1 MVNIKSYL
9 EIEEEDI
16 KRRRKERII
25 IACLVLAV
33 LGLSYLG
40 IRVFDLGLDLPVS
53 SSILVFAL
61 ININVILLLLLLFLT
76 VRNLVKLFFERK
88 KNIMGAK
95 LRTKLVLAFMTLS
108 LLPTIILFFVSVQF
122 ISTSIEYWYNIP
134 IERSLTNSVEVGQS
148 YKQDIYSD
156 IISFGNNLSGL
167 ITYNGYMLPSK
178 NDQLEKFID
187 EKRTEYH
194 LASIKVFS
202 QKMELTAF
210 SGDDN
215 TDLSSFRDIN
225 KKVLQESFDKGTD
238 VKDLQSSAHGELASV
253 VVPIFS
259 GTESR
264 EIIGLISLGK
274 FIPELYVNRLEG
286 ISSGLE
292 EYNELKILK
301 NPMKLSYMIMLSIVT
316 LLIIFTSVWF
326 GFYLSKGITVPIQEL
341 AEGTERIASGDY
353 DFFIDLESSDEIGV
367 LVNSFNRMTL
377 DLKDSKKQIEE
388 TNEELIRSN
397 IEIERRRLYMEIVLA
412 NVAAGVISAD
422 IEGRILTINKS
433 AQEMLGINAEN
444 ITGKNYKNVMDQEQ
458 VKVIKDLLEDRSL
471 LRKGFVQK
479 QIILSVGKKTL
490 TLLVSINMLRDD
502 QGKYS
507 GLVAVFDDFS
517 EIERAQ
523 RMAAWRDVARRIAHE
538 VKNPLTPIQL
548 SAQRL
553 KKRYGHV
560 LSKEDEKVFEE
571 CTDMI
576 INQVEGLKRLV
587 NEFSSFARMPALNPR
602 PENINQIIK
611 ETVGLY
617 QETQK
622 DIKVIFNEVSG
633 IPIFKMD
640 REQIK
645 RVMINLLDNAIAA
658 IEGNGEVEVNV
669 SYDKE
674 NEMVRIEV
682 ADNGMGIPPYD
693 KLRIFEPYFSTKK
706 HGTGLGLA
714 IVNTIIHDHNGFID
728 VQDNQPR
735 GTRFIIDLPIN
746 L

>member
-1 MVNIKSYL
+1 MKSYL
-9 EIEEEDI
+9 EIEEEDN
-16 KRRRKERII
+16 KRRRKERIV
-25 IACLVLAV
+25 IACLVLVV

-148 YKQDIYSD
+148 YKQDMYND

-178 NDQLEKFID
+178 NDELERFID

-202 QKMELTAF
+202 RKMELISF

-215 TDLSSFRDIN
+215 TDLSSFEDIN
-225 KKVLQESFDKGTD
+225 KKALQESFDKGTD
-238 VKDLQSSAHGELASV
+238 VKDLQPSAHGDLVSV
-253 VVPIFS
+253 IVPIFS
-259 GTESR
+259 GTESK
-264 EIIGLISLGK
+264 EIVGLISLGK

-286 ISSGLE
+286 ITSGLE

-301 NPMKLSYMIMLSIVT
+301 NPMKISYMIMLSIVT

-353 DFFIDLESSDEIGV
+353 DFFIDLEASDEIGV

-377 DLKDSKKQIEE
+377 DLKDSKKQLEE

-412 NVAAGVISAD
+412 NVGAGVISAD
-422 IEGRILTINKS
+422 NEGRILTINKS

-444 ITGKNYKNVMDQEQ
+444 ITGKNYKDVMDQEQ

-479 QIILSVGKKTL
+479 QVILSVGKKSL

-523 RMAAWRDVARRIAHE
+523 RMAAWREVARRIAHE

-560 LSKEDEKVFEE
+560 LSEGDEKVFEE

-587 NEFSSFARMPALNPR
+587 NEFSSFARMPALNPN
-602 PENINQIIK
+602 PEDINQIIK
-611 ETVGLY
+611 EAVGLY
-617 QETQK
+617 QEIQK
-622 DIKVIFNEVSG
+622 DIKVIFHDISG

-658 IEGNGEVEVNV
+658 IEGNGEVVVNV

-674 NEMVRIEV
+674 NEMVRIEI

>member
-1 MVNIKSYL
+1 MKSYL
-9 EIEEEDI
+9 EIEEEDN
-16 KRRRKERII
+16 KRRRKERIV
-25 IACLVLAV
+25 IACLVLVV

-148 YKQDIYSD
+148 YKQDMYSD

-178 NDQLEKFID
+178 NDELERFID

-202 QKMELTAF
+202 RKMELISF

-215 TDLSSFRDIN
+215 TDLSSFEDIN
-225 KKVLQESFDKGTD
+225 KKALQESFDKGTD
-238 VKDLQSSAHGELASV
+238 VKDLQPSAHGDLVSV
-253 VVPIFS
+253 IVPIFS
-259 GTESR
+259 GTESK
-264 EIIGLISLGK
+264 EIVGLISLGK

-286 ISSGLE
+286 ITSGLE

-301 NPMKLSYMIMLSIVT
+301 NPMKISYMIMLSIVT

-353 DFFIDLESSDEIGV
+353 DFFIDLEASDEIGV

-377 DLKDSKKQIEE
+377 DLKDSKKQLEE

-412 NVAAGVISAD
+412 NVGAGVISAD
-422 IEGRILTINKS
+422 NEGRILTINKS

-444 ITGKNYKNVMDQEQ
+444 ITGKNYKDVMDQEQ

-479 QIILSVGKKTL
+479 QVILSVGKKSL

-523 RMAAWRDVARRIAHE
+523 RMAAWREVARRIAHE

-560 LSKEDEKVFEE
+560 LSEGDEKVFEE

-587 NEFSSFARMPALNPR
+587 NEFSSFARMPALNPN
-602 PENINQIIK
+602 PEDINQIIK
-611 ETVGLY
+611 EAVGLY
-617 QETQK
+617 QEIQK
-622 DIKVIFNEVSG
+622 DIKVIFHDISG

-658 IEGNGEVEVNV
+658 IEGNGEVVVNV

-674 NEMVRIEV
+674 NEMVRIEI